1 MDILRM
7 GIYVYGYTDLL
18 NFETKVY
25 EVKEASFNNETLYD
39 IVISNTLKE
48 CSYNSKNKLSEMGND
63 GFRLVFTDSG
73 AVLFKEKISRGYIY
87 NSKKEQAIYSFFYK
101 EIKNETVEDVVEL
114 SDPKLTF
121 LNELKMKIQSRPI
134 DIPIFKMNI
143 EDEQEKTPFQIDL
156 EKEINMRRSR
166 ATKRTRKIELK
177 RKKRLGLYTL
187 EDLKRRFS
195 PL

>member
-73 AVLFKEKISRGYIY
+73 AVLFKEKISRGYL
-87 NSKKEQAIYSFFYK
+87 QF
-101 EIKNETVEDVVEL
+101 
-114 SDPKLTF
+114 
-121 LNELKMKIQSRPI
+121 
-134 DIPIFKMNI
+134 
-143 EDEQEKTPFQIDL
+143 
-156 EKEINMRRSR
+156 
-166 ATKRTRKIELK
+166 
-177 RKKRLGLYTL
+177 
-187 EDLKRRFS
+187 
-195 PL
+195 